1 METIFYI
8 LAKTV
13 QLYLS
18 VASYAMLARVVIQ
31 FFVSVEESKLYV
43 LLCYISEPVIL
54 PFRIVMAKLNIG
66 QNSPVDWSFFVTS
79 ILVVLLMNLLPII

>member
-1 METIFYI
+1 
-8 LAKTV
+8 
-13 QLYLS
+13 
-18 VASYAMLARVVIQ
+18 MLARVVIQ

-66 QNSPVDWSFFVTS
+66 QNIPIDMPFMAACIGLS
-79 ILVVLLMNLLPII
+79 ILQVFLPAI

>member
-66 QNSPVDWSFFVTS
+66 QNIPIDMPFMAACIGLS
-79 ILVVLLMNLLPII
+79 ILQVFLPAI